1 LWLQVKII
9 ILLFGTKNYKQGLG
23 KIWEGWNL
31 PIKDLRK
38 FGRVKEK
45 NFREIVQ
52 FNPSVKYR

>member
-1 LWLQVKII
+1 VKII

-52 FNPSVKYR
+52 FNLSVKYR